1 MSLLTVMHSQR
12 VVRVA
17 QDQRTLLGIRAMVQL
32 IRPIMMI
39 KILEQ
44 DFLVQR
50 VPMDNKKNNEKG
62 QSTVEFILTF
72 AFGVSL
78 ILVIFNTAMNFATGY
93 LVHYATFMASRVYLT
108 QDNMTGTIGNS
119 SPALAG
125 SVDTA
130 KAAFNVYNLSIFN
143 VENSSFKINPAGD
156 NDPSAY
162 MTVGGVTTFELNID
176 ILGKVAGSKKL
187 EMTSES
193 FLGKEVTRAECA
205 SRTCFGITGQESC
218 DDSYDITLFD
228 DGC

>member
-1 MSLLTVMHSQR
+1 MAKT
-12 VVRVA
+12 
-17 QDQRTLLGIRAMVQL
+17 
-32 IRPIMMI
+32 
-39 KILEQ
+39 
-44 DFLVQR
+44 
-50 VPMDNKKNNEKG
+50 KNSEKG

-108 QDNMTGTIGNS
+108 QDNFTGTVGNS
-119 SPALAG
+119 APALSGAE
-125 SVDTA
+125 DKA

-143 VENSSFKINPAGD
+143 VSNDSFKINPAGNTD
-156 NDPSAY
+156 ASTY
-162 MTVGGVTTFELNID
+162 LTVGGVTTFELNID

-193 FLGKEVTRAECA
+193 FLGKEITRAECA
-205 SRTCFGITGQESC
+205 SRTCYGITQSEAC
-218 DDSYDITLFD
+218 DDSYDITLYD